1 MNNLDKVGISYSID
15 GGSINIAQEL
25 LIHSVVIGRS
35 SFLVYCLS
43 LRAKQSIALDLRRS
57 PSHEHG
63 RHSNA
68 FHLGLTVD
76 MYPLVSGDGCCRS
89 K

>member
-1 MNNLDKVGISYSID
+1 MNNLDKVGIGYSID
-15 GGSINIAQEL
+15 GASTNIAQEL
-25 LIHSVVIGRS
+25 LIHSMVIGRS

-43 LRAKQSIALDLRRS
+43 LTAEQSIALDLRIS

-63 RHSNA
+63 CHSNA
-68 FHLGLTVD
+68 FHLGLTVV
-76 MYPLVSGDGCCRS
+76 MHSLVSRDGCCRS